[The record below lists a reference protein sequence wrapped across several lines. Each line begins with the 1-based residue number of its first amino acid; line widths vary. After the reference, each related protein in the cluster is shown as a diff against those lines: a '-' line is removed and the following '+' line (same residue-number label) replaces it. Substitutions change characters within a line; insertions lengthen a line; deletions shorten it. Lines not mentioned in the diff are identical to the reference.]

1 MPTLAELARHFLILS
16 FLAFGGANATLP
28 EIHRLVVEQ
37 NQWLAADIFSDLF
50 AISQA
55 APGPNLLLI
64 SLIGLQLSG
73 ISGFLV
79 TTLAFCL
86 PSSLLMYSFDRWWR
100 KSEAGKWRTA
110 VEESVGPLSS
120 GLVLSSG
127 WLIATSTVPVGFPP
141 LLLLTAATSYL
152 TMTRNWHP
160 LWWIAVGAGLGLSG
174 LV

>member
-1 MPTLAELARHFLILS
+1 MPTLAELTRHFVILS

-55 APGPNLLLI
+55 APGPNVLLI

-73 ISGFLV
+73 
-79 TTLAFCL
+79 
-86 PSSLLMYSFDRWWR
+86 
-100 KSEAGKWRTA
+100 
-110 VEESVGPLSS
+110 
-120 GLVLSSG
+120 
-127 WLIATSTVPVGFPP
+127 
-141 LLLLTAATSYL
+141 
-152 TMTRNWHP
+152 
-160 LWWIAVGAGLGLSG
+160 LGLSG

>member
-1 MPTLAELARHFLILS
+1 MPTLVELGRHFVILS

-55 APGPNLLLI
+55 APGPNVLLI

-86 PSSLLMYSFDRWWR
+86 PSSLLMFAFDRWWR
-100 KSEAGKWRTA
+100 KAGTSKWRTA
-110 VEESVGPLSS
+110 IEESVGPLSS

-127 WLIATSTVPVGFPP
+127 WLIATSTQPSGFPP
-141 LLLLTAATSYL
+141 LLLLTAATTYL
-152 TMTRNWHP
+152 VMTRSWHP
-160 LWWIAVGAGLGLSG
+160 LWWIALGGGLGLSG
-174 LV
+174 LI